1 MSLVRTKRLHDID
14 LRVRKDTEIAFLLDT
29 VVRGKQYHAGD
40 VVTGS
45 LRKDAR
51 KLEYLFLRKRIGLWR
66 VREIESADRVPVSD
80 GSPENTPEKGA
91 EDADRPLVGDDLPG
105 TVEVTGQLVADL
117 CPVGGETADAVQ
129 PKPYKSGPGWWRIE
143 GVDEAFRTK
152 DEAQAAW
159 DLNHA
164 LGG

>member
-29 VVRGKQYHAGD
+29 VVRGVQYHAGD

-66 VREIESADRVPVSD
+66 LRELPDTVGEADGMVQDGESDEVVDTPAD
-80 GSPENTPEKGA
+80 G
-91 EDADRPLVGDDLPG
+91 EDSAGEDEAIGDDG
-105 TVEVTGQLVADL
+105 DSED
-117 CPVGGETADAVQ
+117 PVRPQ
-129 PKPYKSGPGWWRIE
+129 PYKHGPGWWKIE
-143 GVDEAFRTK
+143 GVDESFRSA

>member
-1 MSLVRTKRLHDID
+1 MSLVRTKRLHDVD
-14 LRVRKDTEIAFLLDT
+14 LRVRKDTEIAFVLDT
-29 VVRGKQYHAGD
+29 VVRGVQYHAGD

-66 VREIESADRVPVSD
+66 VRPAGEASGMVQDGESDEVVDTPAD
-80 GSPENTPEKGA
+80 G
-91 EDADRPLVGDDLPG
+91 EDSAGEGEAVGDDG
-105 TVEVTGQLVADL
+105 GSED
-117 CPVGGETADAVQ
+117 PVRPQ
-129 PKPYKSGPGWWRIE
+129 PYKSGPGWWRIE
-143 GVDEAFRTK
+143 GVDEAFRSA
-152 DEAQAAW
+152 DEAQVAW